1 MDPFLGRALARLDMA
16 FFPPFVLLSGC
27 VLEETHGTF
36 ALLSGCVLEETHG
49 TFALLS
55 GCLLEETHGT
65 NNFAVGSEA
74 VLNAEH

>member
-1 MDPFLGRALARLDMA
+1 MTVNGSVFWARPRKIGHGF

-49 TFALLS
+49 T
-55 GCLLEETHGT
+55 
-65 NNFAVGSEA
+65 NNLAVGSEA
-74 VLNAEH
+74 VLNAEHKLLY

>member
-27 VLEETHGTF
+27 VLEETYGTF

-49 TFALLS
+49 T
-55 GCLLEETHGT
+55 
-65 NNFAVGSEA
+65 NNLAVESEA